1 MPHANL
7 ALTKHKDAKEWRHI
21 HKATVLFFPMDFLH
35 KDWKLSDNI
44 KSLESPEKNVKLI
57 QKLYETNP
65 VSRYIPTFNTYRE
78 LAKVALQHFH

>member
-7 ALTKHKDAKEWRHI
+7 ALTKHNDAKEWGHI
-21 HKATVLFFPMDFLH
+21 HKTTGFFSPMYFLH

-44 KSLESPEKNVKLI
+44 KSLKSPEKNAKLT

-65 VSRYIPTFNTYRE
+65 ISRYIPTFNTCRE
-78 LAKVALQHFH
+78 LAKVAFQHFH